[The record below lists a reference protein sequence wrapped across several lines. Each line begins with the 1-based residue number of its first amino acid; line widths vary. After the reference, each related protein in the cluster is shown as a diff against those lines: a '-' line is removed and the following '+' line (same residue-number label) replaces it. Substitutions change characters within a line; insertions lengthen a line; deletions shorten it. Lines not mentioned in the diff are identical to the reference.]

1 MPLSEEEQRILQ
13 EIEQQ
18 FYADDPRLAGDI
30 GRHSLYLESVSRMK
44 RAALVFVVG
53 VVILVATLATASPF
67 PLAFG
72 GFLVMLVA
80 ALWFERSLRRL
91 GRAGMDQLADSLRIP
106 GLRVHPG
113 PDSQAQPGDT
123 SETDI

>member
-1 MPLSEEEQRILQ
+1 MPLSEEEQRILS

-30 GRHSLYLESVSRMK
+30 SRHSLYVESVSRMK
-44 RAALVFVVG
+44 RATLVFLVG
-53 VVILVATLATASPF
+53 VVVLVVTLATAAPF
-67 PLAFG
+67 PVAFG
-72 GFLVMLVA
+72 GFLVMLGA

-106 GLRVHPG
+106 GIRTHPASDQQPQ
-113 PDSQAQPGDT
+113 PDDT